1 MIPGLHLV
9 TGCNRLNRKRLYHAD
24 YKNCEL
30 KKKQRKIIRGLRKS
44 KQDKNKETEGKLYK
58 PGGF

>member
-1 MIPGLHLV
+1 MILGLHLV
-9 TGCNRLNRKRLYHAD
+9 TSCNRLNRKRLYHAD

-30 KKKQRKIIRGLRKS
+30 KKKQRKIIRGLIKS